1 MNIDIKSGKIIGEM
15 PRRALNFVYEW
26 LDLHQDELMENWR
39 RMENGETLITINP
52 LD

>member
-1 MNIDIKSGKIIGEM
+1 MITIFIFEM

-26 LDLHQDELMENWR
+26 LDLHQDELLENWQ
-39 RMENGETLITINP
+39 RMEKGESLITINP